1 MKTTSKRGQAVGIQG
16 LPAIA
21 IAIGVVAVVSVVM
34 LAILSGIN
42 AGFTPGSLEANATVT
57 ASTGISNLLAQLP
70 LIGTIV
76 GLLVL
81 FVIAVGAFSRQPAA

>member
-1 MKTTSKRGQAVGIQG
+1 MGVFGFG

-21 IAIGVVAVVSVVM
+21 IAIGVVAIVSVVM
-34 LAILSGIN
+34 LAILTGVG
-42 AGFTPGSLEANATVT
+42 AGFTPGTLEANATIT
-57 ASTGISNLLAQLP
+57 AQTGIANLLAQLP

-81 FVIAVGAFSRQPAA
+81 FVIAVGAFQQKTEPA